1 MLRTRTNQY
10 GMTSAIICLLATILF
25 FFAPPPTASA
35 TVVTADTVWQNEVS
49 ITEDILVT
57 AGATL
62 IIRPGTVVR
71 VTPAESTKTDPEYM
85 SPLTE
90 ITVRGRLKIEGTP
103 QAPVKFLPRDGKE
116 AGEWAGILL
125 DGGEADISNCTI
137 SGAEAALYAIDATLR
152 LEQSTLAGNRYAL
165 TLIGNRT
172 RATINGSSIRANDY
186 GLVTIDAAE
195 PLLDETDIKAN
206 RKKDRWKETLHKAEL
221 PPQPTREIA
230 SPVARIYRSE
240 ALVGDTL
247 WSGRVRVEG
256 NLRIPEGS
264 RLLIA
269 PGTVVEFSR
278 LDSNGD
284 GIGEN
289 GLLIQGAF
297 IAKGTKQAPI
307 VFRSGENNRRQGDW
321 DSINIMNSDRAENLV
336 ENCIVED
343 AYRGLHFHY
352 STVLVSGSSFRNNYR
367 AIQFQE
373 STVEIADSGFIA
385 NKSGVQGRDSRVVFT
400 KNTLLGNN
408 QGVNFFRCNL
418 NYSNNRT
425 SGGRREAVRIREGS
439 AVVTGNLIIGNR
451 FGMMIADSFYGSI
464 RGNVIA
470 GSGETGL
477 SMRNVDNL
485 ELSGNYLGGNGTN
498 GLSLQEA
505 RVAVSG
511 NLITANGERGI
522 GVLSFSGT
530 ISDNNISGNKLYAID
545 LEGAEDMEAP
555 GNWWGGDDPA
565 KVVYDKRLDPARGRV
580 NAGTPSARP
589 HPFTWPLQQLYGDI
603 TLDGEVLLDGHPL
616 VNPGSFLTVAPGTTV
631 RFTPG
636 SGLIIRGR
644 LKAEGTSEKPI
655 LFTSQSGQQRES
667 WDEIILE
674 QATDSTITHAIIE
687 YATWGIHGHF
697 TNLLLEHVVARENG
711 GGMRFR
717 SGPVT
722 IRQSVFRDNGI
733 GIRAYMGNA
742 VIEENTISGNEIGLF
757 VRERGGGLIVRKNNF
772 SANSDYNIRSGDFNN
787 EDIKAQDNWWGTSDP
802 LTTIFD
808 GRQEEGIGKVL
819 LEPFL
824 LSPIQLD
831 KAGVP

>member
-1 MLRTRTNQY
+1 MRPYLALIIMLACQLALPHL
-10 GMTSAIICLLATILF
+10 SAAAVL
-25 FFAPPPTASA
+25 
-35 TVVTADTVWQNEVS
+35 TADTVWQNEV
-49 ITEDILVT
+49 ILTEDLLVPE
-57 AGATL
+57 GVTL
-62 IIRPGTVVR
+62 TLRPGTTVR
-71 VTPAESTKTDPEYM
+71 VVAAESTKTDPEYL

-90 ITVRGRLKIEGTP
+90 IAVRGRLKVEGTL
-103 QAPVKFLPRDGKE
+103 QAPVRLLPRDGKE
-116 AGEWAGILL
+116 TGEWAGILL
-125 DGGEADISNCTI
+125 DGGEADISNCAI
-137 SGAEAALYAIDATLR
+137 SGADAALYAIEATIRLENATL
-152 LEQSTLAGNRYAL
+152 SGNRYAL
-165 TLIGNRT
+165 TLIGSRT
-172 RATINGSSIRANDY
+172 RATIHGSSITANDY

-195 PLLDETDIKAN
+195 PLLKETHIQAN
-206 RKKDRWKETLHKAEL
+206 RKKDRWQETLPKTEL
-221 PPQPTREIA
+221 PPQRSLDSA
-230 SPVARIYRSE
+230 APVARIYRNE

-247 WSGRVRVEG
+247 WSGRVRIEG

-297 IAKGTKQAPI
+297 IAKGTRQAPI
-307 VFRSGENNRRQGDW
+307 VFRSGEHGRRQGDW

-336 ENCIVED
+336 EHCIIED

-352 STVLVSGSSFRNNYR
+352 STVLVSDSSFRNNYR

-373 STVEIADSGFIA
+373 SAVEITSSEFIA
-385 NKSGVQGRDSRVVFT
+385 NKSGVQGRDSRVAFRG
-400 KNTLLGNN
+400 NTLRDNT

-418 NYSNNRT
+418 DYSNNRS

-439 AVVTGNLIIGNR
+439 AFVTGNLIIGNR

-470 GSGETGL
+470 NSGENGL

-485 ELSGNYLGGNGTN
+485 ELSGNYLGRNGTN
-498 GLSLQEA
+498 GLNLQEA
-505 RVAVSG
+505 RVAVKG

-522 GVLSFSGT
+522 GVISFSGT
-530 ISDNNISGNKLYAID
+530 ISGNNISNNRLYAID
-545 LEGAEDMEAP
+545 LEGAEDLQAP

-565 KVVYDKRLDPARGRV
+565 KVICDKRLDPARGSV
-580 NAGTPSARP
+580 HAGNPSPRP
-589 HPFTWPLQQLYGDI
+589 HPFAWPLQHLDGTI

-616 VNPGSFLTVAPGTTV
+616 VSPGSFLTVAPGTTV

-644 LKAEGTSEKPI
+644 LKAEGTREKPI

-697 TNLLLEHVVARENG
+697 TNLLLEHIVARKNG

-722 IRQSVFRDNGI
+722 VRQSIFRENGI

-742 VIEENTISGNEIGLF
+742 IIEENIISGNEIGLF
-757 VRERGGGLIVRKNNF
+757 VRERGGGLLVRRNNF
-772 SANSDYNIRSGDFNN
+772 IANSDYNIRSGDFNT
-787 EDIKAQDNWWGTSDP
+787 EDIRAEGNWWGTQDP

-819 LEPFL
+819 LEPY
-824 LSPIQLD
+824 LSEPVPLD
-831 KAGVP
+831 GAGAI